1 MSVALDTQSLV
12 VEYDPQSLESIRQA
26 LRHYREA
33 LLQENA
39 FDNDHCHVRCQV
51 NSKSDDQIGS
61 LVENKIA
68 QEVFAYVGYS
78 YKSDIQPTQL
88 LNSTYLTSE
97 GAFFSSGMSTSSTRV

>member
-12 VEYDPQSLESIRQA
+12 VEYDPQSLESLRQA

-33 LLQENA
+33 LLKENA
-39 FDNDHCHVRCQV
+39 FDNDHCHVRFQV
-51 NSKSDDQIGS
+51 NNGCDDQIGS

-68 QEVFAYVGYS
+68 QEMFAYVGYS

-97 GAFFSSGMSTSSTRV
+97 GAFFSSSMSTSSTRV